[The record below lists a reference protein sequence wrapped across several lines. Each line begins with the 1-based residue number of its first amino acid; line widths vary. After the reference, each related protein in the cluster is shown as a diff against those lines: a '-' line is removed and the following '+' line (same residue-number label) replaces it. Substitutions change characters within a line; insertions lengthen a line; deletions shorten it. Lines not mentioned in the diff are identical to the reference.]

1 MTAIESISKQL
12 AHAAWANAVH
22 IEALAQLSSPPPK
35 ALRWIAHVVA
45 AEDLWLERI
54 APTGKRVSVWPDL
67 TLDECRRLAS
77 DTAGSWQELL
87 RTLTPERLAERI
99 SYRNSKGEPWESTL
113 HDILLHICLHGAHH
127 RGQIIAEIRAS
138 GSEPPY
144 TDYIHAVRQGF
155 IA

>member
-1 MTAIESISKQL
+1 MTALDSIARQL
-12 AHAAWANAVH
+12 AHAAWANATH
-22 IEALAQLSSPPPK
+22 IDALAALPDPPPK
-35 ALRWIAHVVA
+35 ALRWIAHILA
-45 AEDLWLERI
+45 AEELWQERI
-54 APTGKRVSVWPDL
+54 AHSGRPVRVWPDL

-77 DTAGSWQELL
+77 STAARWQELL
-87 RTLTPERLAERI
+87 STLTPSRLADPVA
-99 SYRNSKGEPWESTL
+99 YRNSKGEPWESSI

-155 IA
+155 LA